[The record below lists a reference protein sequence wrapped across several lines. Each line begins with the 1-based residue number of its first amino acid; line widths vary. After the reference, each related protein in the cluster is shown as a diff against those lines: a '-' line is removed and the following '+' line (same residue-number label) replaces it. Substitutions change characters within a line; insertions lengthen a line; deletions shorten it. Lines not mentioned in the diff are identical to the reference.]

1 MSCEEGMM
9 EHPKLRPI
17 EAFPVNVGGR
27 QVVCLRDPTQLTEAA
42 VFVPHEALFV
52 LAHFDGQHSL
62 LDIQEAFTRRYGQ
75 LLYSDAVKDLIAT
88 LDEHLLLDN
97 DHFQSYKRQVIEDFR
112 HNSLRRAAHAGT
124 AYAADP
130 CQLEAQL
137 AGYFADPEGPRPSNA
152 AAAGGAIQGIL
163 APHID
168 PRRGGPCFAWAY
180 DAVRHATADLFIIF
194 GTAHQPTS
202 VPFPLTL
209 KDYDT
214 PLGRVETDKDFVRA
228 LARRYPTDLLADE
241 ITHRTEHSIEFQALF
256 LRYVLGPTRQF
267 RIVPILVGSFH
278 ECVERNINPAEMR
291 HIADFIEIIRE
302 VAAER
307 TAAVCYI
314 VGGDLAHVG
323 IKFGDQHGLDPSFL
337 AQVAREDQALLAAA
351 ACLDAES
358 FFRVIA
364 AHQDR
369 YRICG
374 FPPTYMLLS
383 TMPATAGTLL
393 KYDQAI
399 EPATQSMVSYASVVF
414 H

>member
-1 MSCEEGMM
+1 MD
-9 EHPKLRPI
+9 HPKLRPI
-17 EAFPVNVGGR
+17 EAFPVNVAGR
-27 QVVCLRDPTQLTEAA
+27 AVICLRDPTQLVEEA
-42 VFVPHEALFV
+42 VVVPHEALFV

-75 LLYSDAVKDLIAT
+75 LLYSDTIKDLIAK

-97 DHFQSYKRQVIEDFR
+97 DHFQLYKRQVIEDFR
-112 HNSLRRAAHAGT
+112 KTPFRRAAHAGT

-130 CQLEAQL
+130 RQLEAQL
-137 AGYFADPEGPRPSNA
+137 ASYFADPEGP
-152 AAAGGAIQGIL
+152 GASGSIATDGAVQGVL

-180 DAVRHATADLFIIF
+180 DAVRRATADLFIVF

-214 PLGRVETDKDFVRA
+214 PLGLVETDKEFVCA
-228 LARRYPTDLLADE
+228 LARRYPTDLLSDE
-241 ITHRTEHSIEFQALF
+241 IAHRTEHSIEFQALF
-256 LRYVLGPTRQF
+256 LRYILGPTRQF

-278 ECVERNINPAEMR
+278 ECVERGINPSEMR
-291 HIADFIEIIRE
+291 PIADFIDIIRE
-302 VAAER
+302 VVAER
-307 TAAVCYI
+307 AEAVCYI

-323 IKFGDQHGLDPSFL
+323 VKFGDQQGIDPTFL
-337 AQVAREDQALLAAA
+337 AQVAREDHALLAAA
-351 ACLDAES
+351 AHLDAEG
-358 FFRVIA
+358 FFQVIA
-364 AHQDR
+364 ANRDR
-369 YRICG
+369 HRICG

-393 KYDQAI
+393 KYDQAV
-399 EPATQSMVSYASVVF
+399 EPATRSMVSYASVVF